1 MDAGYIIK
9 YGRLVPGREDKAF
22 DLFSETLTFWQE
34 QLKRGA
40 ITYFEPFLYASGDSE
55 TDLGFFLVKGPEERI
70 RQILETEEYRV
81 LLTKGNYVVEH
92 LTKEWLVV
100 AEEVMKQIE
109 RSAKVAIEFAMVP

>member
-1 MDAGYIIK
+1 MDIGYIVK
-9 YGRLVPGREDKAF
+9 YGRLVPGREEKAF
-22 DLFSETLTFWQE
+22 ELFSETLTFWQE
-34 QLKRGA
+34 YLTKGT
-40 ITYFEPFLYASGDSE
+40 ITFFEPYLYASGNSE

-70 RQILETEEYRV
+70 HQILETEEYRV